1 MASWQALTPC
11 QTQPNSVLKPK
22 GLYVKEEPNFSAKM
36 SRPYDSMEP
45 KVMDDDMLKAA
56 VGEQGPQEEAGQLAK
71 QEGILF
77 KDVLSLQLDFQS
89 MYSGWSRAS
98 LTFSAL
104 FQIPKFY
111 IKLGS
116 VHTGARAHQAQEQG
130 HVVSTPSSS
139 SIICPQ
145 YSSF

>member
-1 MASWQALTPC
+1 MAAGKAQGSLPAVHLPHGTAGRGWEWRACGRLAGHNTC
-11 QTQPNSVLKPK
+11 QTQLNCV
-22 GLYVKEEPNFSAKM
+22 LYVKEEPDFSAKM

-89 MYSGWSRAS
+89 MYPGC
-98 LTFSAL
+98 
-104 FQIPKFY
+104 QKCG
-111 IKLGS
+111 LG
-116 VHTGARAHQAQEQG
+116 GAG
-130 HVVSTPSSS
+130 P
-139 SIICPQ
+139 P
-145 YSSF
+145 